1 MEAWESWRSRRGR
14 RRRTGEV
21 ERRQEEGWQ
30 APEAAGTGLGLD
42 TYHGHMASLPPG
54 FWDRSRASRQE
65 VDTAK
70 ELRGSREGRGRGTG
84 AGKEREKTQSE
95 MAADA
100 EGDGRTE
107 PEVPPWSFPGL
118 DPADAPDSQRP
129 RYLEEH

>member
-1 MEAWESWRSRRGR
+1 M
-14 RRRTGEV
+14 

-30 APEAAGTGLGLD
+30 EPEAGGTGLGPD

-95 MAADA
+95 MAPDA
-100 EGDGRTE
+100 EGDGGQTV
-107 PEVPPWSFPGL
+107 PEVPPWPSFPS
-118 DPADAPDSQRP
+118 PHPSDAPDSQRP
-129 RYLEEH
+129 RSLEEH